1 MNKINELKMGSILS
15 YINLA
20 IGNIIPFIYTPIMLR
35 ILSQNEY
42 GLYSLANSII
52 GYLSL
57 LSFGFGSTMVRYITK
72 YKIDQ
77 DKEGEQKLIGLFIL
91 IYSILAILVLI
102 VGMIL
107 SFNCSSLFSN
117 GLTFNEIKK
126 LKIILIIM
134 TINTATIFPAS
145 VFSSI
150 TVVHEKFIFRKC
162 TDIFSTIMIPLLN
175 LIVLILGLKS
185 IGLAISGYIGQLII
199 VPINIYY
206 CYKKLNLK
214 PIFKNMPFYIIK
226 ELVLFSGTVFLGSIV
241 DILYWSTD
249 KVLIGGMIGTSAVAI
264 YNIGGTFNNMI
275 QQLSLGISGV
285 LVPKIT
291 GMVFSNCSN
300 DELSN
305 LFIKIGRLQYIIVS
319 LVITG
324 VIVFGKQFIFFM
336 AGEGYEEA
344 YYVALLTMIPTIVPL
359 IQNTGLNIIT
369 AQNKLKFRNIVYA
382 IVAVI
387 NVISTY
393 IAILYWGIIGA
404 AFCSCIAFVIG
415 PVISMNIYY
424 KKVIGIDIV
433 RFWKNII
440 SMSLAPILMTIVG
453 FYMSFNIGIETI
465 EKFLLGVIG
474 YSVLY
479 MIIMWKYG
487 MNEYEK
493 NIFLQP
499 ITTVYKKVLRLT

>member
-199 VPINIYY
+199 VPINMYY

-275 QQLSLGISGV
+275 QQLSLVIRGE
-285 LVPKIT
+285 LVP
-291 GMVFSNCSN
+291 
-300 DELSN
+300 
-305 LFIKIGRLQYIIVS
+305 
-319 LVITG
+319 
-324 VIVFGKQFIFFM
+324 
-336 AGEGYEEA
+336 
-344 YYVALLTMIPTIVPL
+344 
-359 IQNTGLNIIT
+359 
-369 AQNKLKFRNIVYA
+369 
-382 IVAVI
+382 
-387 NVISTY
+387 
-393 IAILYWGIIGA
+393 
-404 AFCSCIAFVIG
+404 
-415 PVISMNIYY
+415 
-424 KKVIGIDIV
+424 
-433 RFWKNII
+433 
-440 SMSLAPILMTIVG
+440 
-453 FYMSFNIGIETI
+453 
-465 EKFLLGVIG
+465 
-474 YSVLY
+474 
-479 MIIMWKYG
+479 
-487 MNEYEK
+487 
-493 NIFLQP
+493 
-499 ITTVYKKVLRLT
+499 